1 MKLQYVQNNPQTAI
15 YNYDSWPLF
24 NKVTSPISGGAYLQN
39 HLDYSSVRGVLMKK
53 CSCRAFY
60 SVINKYPEDK
70 HFDCFKTQNE
80 KRIIKEMVYLDDYVL
95 FYTTWICPLRNG

>member
-1 MKLQYVQNNPQTAI
+1 MKE
-15 YNYDSWPLF
+15 
-24 NKVTSPISGGAYLQN
+24 
-39 HLDYSSVRGVLMKK
+39 

-80 KRIIKEMVYLDDYVL
+80 KRIIREMVYLDDYVL
-95 FYTTWICPLRNG
+95 FYTTWIYPLPLWLTNSVSKYFQVCNHFSQQNMWDGAV

>member
-1 MKLQYVQNNPQTAI
+1 
-15 YNYDSWPLF
+15 
-24 NKVTSPISGGAYLQN
+24 
-39 HLDYSSVRGVLMKK
+39 MKK

-80 KRIIKEMVYLDDYVL
+80 KKIIKEMVYLDDYVL